1 LVYSHDR
8 AVIGQNAAT
17 FPRHTWLIAADED
30 LALPKKRLRV
40 GVLFGGRSAEHEVS
54 LRSALSIMDA
64 MDRDKYELVPI
75 AVSKPGEWR
84 RLDAGALE
92 GPAKT
97 LALQGDRVA
106 LLPHPQDQS
115 LVPLDTGAASAG
127 DPQKPLDVVFP
138 VLHGPLGEDGTVQGL
153 FELADI
159 AYVGSGVLGSAVGMD
174 KAAMKA
180 LFLQRQLNIP
190 SHRVFLRKRWR
201 DDRQAVLGECEAAFD
216 YPWFVKPANLGS
228 SVGISKV
235 HNEDEF
241 APAME
246 EAAQYDRKLVVEA
259 AVEYAREVEVAVL
272 GNDEP
277 LASVVGEILPSHEFY
292 DYESKYLDDAT
303 RLIIPAELP
312 ETVTNQI
319 REMAVE
325 AFLAL
330 DCAGLARV
338 DFLVAAK
345 TLEVYLS
352 EVNTMPGFTS
362 VSMYPK
368 LWEASG
374 IPYAELIDK
383 LIELALER
391 HGEIHGNRRSL
402 TE

>member
-1 LVYSHDR
+1 M
-8 AVIGQNAAT
+8 
-17 FPRHTWLIAADED
+17 
-30 LALPKKRLRV
+30 LPEKRLRV

-54 LRSALSIMDA
+54 LRSALSIMEA
-64 MDRDKYELVPI
+64 MNRDKYELVPI
-75 AVSKPGEWR
+75 GVSKAGEWR
-84 RLDAGALE
+84 RLDSRALE
-92 GPAKT
+92 GAAST
-97 LALQGDRVA
+97 LTLQGDRVA
-106 LLPHPQDQS
+106 LLPHPEDQS
-115 LVPLDTGAASAG
+115 LVPLDNGAGGAQDA
-127 DPQKPLDVVFP
+127 QKPLDVVFP

-159 AYVGSGVLGSAVGMD
+159 PYVGSGVLGSAVGMD

-190 SHRVFLRKRWR
+190 AHRVFLRKRWR
-201 DDRQAVLGECEAAFD
+201 DDPHGVRSECEAAFA

-235 HNEDEF
+235 HDQTEF
-241 APAME
+241 GPAMD

-259 AVEYAREVEVAVL
+259 AVEHAREVEVSVM

-277 LASVVGEILPSHEFY
+277 VASVVGEILPSHEFY
-292 DYESKYLDDAT
+292 DYESKYLDEAT
-303 RLIIPAELP
+303 RLIIPADLP
-312 ETVTNQI
+312 ETVASRIQ
-319 REMAVE
+319 EMAVE

-383 LIELALER
+383 LIQLALER
-391 HGEIHGNRRSL
+391 HAEIHSNRRSFG
-402 TE
+402 E

>member
-1 LVYSHDR
+1 LT
-8 AVIGQNAAT
+8 AT
-17 FPRHTWLIAADED
+17 DEGY
-30 LALPKKRLRV
+30 ALPEKRLRV

-54 LRSALSIMDA
+54 LRSALSIIEA
-64 MDRDKYELVPI
+64 MDRDKYELIPI
-75 AVSKPGEWR
+75 GVSKAGEWR

-92 GPAKT
+92 EPGKN
-97 LALQGDRVA
+97 LALQGSRVA
-106 LLPHPQDQS
+106 LLPHPENQS
-115 LVPLDTGAASAG
+115 LVPLDDGADGAG
-127 DPQKPLDVVFP
+127 HGQKPLDVVFP
-138 VLHGPLGEDGTVQGL
+138 VMHGPLGEDGTVQGL

-159 AYVGSGVLGSAVGMD
+159 PYVGSGVLGSAVGMD
-174 KAAMKA
+174 KAVMKA
-180 LFLQRQLNIP
+180 LFLQRQLTIP
-190 SHRVFLRKRWR
+190 RHRVFLRKRWR
-201 DDRQAVLGECEAAFD
+201 DDRQAVRNECEAAFA

-235 HNEDEF
+235 HDADEF
-241 APAME
+241 GPAMDD
-246 EAAQYDRKLVVEA
+246 AAQYDRKLVVEA
-259 AVEYAREVEVAVL
+259 AVEHAREVEVAVM

-292 DYESKYLDDAT
+292 DYESKYLDEAT

-312 ETVTNQI
+312 ETVAKRI

-338 DFLVAAK
+338 DFLIDGK

-391 HGEIHGNRRSL
+391 HGETHGNRRSL
-402 TE
+402 TD

>member
-1 LVYSHDR
+1 MP
-8 AVIGQNAAT
+8 N
-17 FPRHTWLIAADED
+17 
-30 LALPKKRLRV
+30 KRLRV

-54 LRSALSIMDA
+54 LRSARSIMEA
-64 MDRDKYELVPI
+64 MDRDKYELIPI
-75 AVSKPGEWR
+75 AVSKAGEWR
-84 RLDAGALE
+84 RLDSGALE
-92 GPAKT
+92 EPAQA
-97 LALQGDRVA
+97 LALQGHRVA
-106 LLPHPQDQS
+106 LLPHPEDQA
-115 LVPLDTGAASAG
+115 LVPLDSGSDDAG
-127 DPQKPLDVVFP
+127 DGRKPLDVVFP

-159 AYVGSGVLGSAVGMD
+159 PYVGSGVLGSAVGMD

-180 LFLQRQLNIP
+180 LFLQRRLNIP
-190 SHRVFLRKRWR
+190 AHRVFLRKRWR
-201 DDRQAVLGECEAAFD
+201 NDAEAVRAECESAFA

-235 HNEDEF
+235 HDAGEF
-241 APAME
+241 GPAMD

-259 AVEYAREVEVAVL
+259 AVGHAREVEVAVM

-277 LASVVGEILPSHEFY
+277 AASVVGEILPSHEFY
-292 DYESKYLDDAT
+292 DYESKYLDEAT

-312 ETVTNQI
+312 ESVAQQV
-319 REMAVE
+319 RDMAVE

-338 DFLVAAK
+338 DFLIDGK
-345 TLEVYLS
+345 TLDVYLS

-374 IPYAELIDK
+374 VPYAVLIDK

-391 HGEIHGNRRSL
+391 HGEIHANRRSL
-402 TE
+402 GD

>member
-1 LVYSHDR
+1 
-8 AVIGQNAAT
+8 
-17 FPRHTWLIAADED
+17 
-30 LALPKKRLRV
+30 LPNQRLRV

-54 LRSALSIMDA
+54 LRSALSIMEA

-75 AVSKPGEWR
+75 AVSKAGEWR
-84 RLDAGALE
+84 RLDSGALE
-92 GPAKT
+92 GPAQS

-106 LLPHPQDQS
+106 LLPHPEDQS
-115 LVPLDTGAASAG
+115 LVPLDSGAGGA
-127 DPQKPLDVVFP
+127 QKPLDVVFP

-159 AYVGSGVLGSAVGMD
+159 PYVGSGVLGSAVGMD
-174 KAAMKA
+174 KATMKS

-190 SHRVFLRKRWR
+190 AHRVFLRKRWR
-201 DDRQAVLGECEAAFD
+201 DDAEAVRGECESAFA

-235 HNEDEF
+235 HDAGEF
-241 APAME
+241 GPAMD

-259 AVEYAREVEVAVL
+259 AVEHAREVEVAVM

-277 LASVVGEILPSHEFY
+277 AASVVGEILPSHEFY
-292 DYESKYLDDAT
+292 DYESKYLDEAT

-312 ETVTNQI
+312 DSVAKQI
-319 REMAVE
+319 RDMAVE

-338 DFLVAAK
+338 DFLIDGK

-374 IPYAELIDK
+374 VPYADLIDK
-383 LIELALER
+383 LIELARER
-391 HGEIHGNRRSL
+391 HGEIHANRRSL
-402 TE
+402 GD

>member
-1 LVYSHDR
+1 M
-8 AVIGQNAAT
+8 
-17 FPRHTWLIAADED
+17 
-30 LALPKKRLRV
+30 PKKRLRV

-54 LRSALSIMDA
+54 LRSALSIMEA
-64 MDRDKYELVPI
+64 MDRDKYELIPI
-75 AVSKPGEWR
+75 GVSKAGEWLR
-84 RLDAGALE
+84 MDTHFLE
-92 GPAKT
+92 RPAEP
-97 LALQGDRVA
+97 LALAGDRVA
-106 LLPHPQDQS
+106 LLPHPENQS
-115 LVPLDTGAASAG
+115 LLPLDNGSAARTPGKA
-127 DPQKPLDVVFP
+127 LDVVFP

-153 FELADI
+153 LELADI
-159 AYVGSGVLGSAVGMD
+159 PYVGSGVLGSAIGMD

-180 LFLQRQLNIP
+180 MFLQRGLKIAP
-190 SHRVFLRKRWR
+190 YRVFLRKAWQ
-201 DDRQAVLGECEAAFD
+201 DDPRAVQRACEAAFA

-235 HNEDEF
+235 HGPEAF
-241 APAME
+241 APAMD

-259 AVEYAREVEVAVL
+259 AIAHAREVEISVM

-277 LASVVGEILPSHEFY
+277 VASVAGEIQPSHEFY
-292 DYESKYLDDAT
+292 DYESKYLDEAT

-312 ETVTNQI
+312 RAVATRARQ
-319 REMAVE
+319 MAVE

-338 DFLVAAK
+338 DFLVDGES
-345 TLEVYLS
+345 LEIYLS

-383 LIELALER
+383 LIELALQR
-391 HGEIHGNRRSL
+391 HAEMRGNRRSL
-402 TE
+402 SG

>member
-1 LVYSHDR
+1 M
-8 AVIGQNAAT
+8 
-17 FPRHTWLIAADED
+17 PE
-30 LALPKKRLRV
+30 KRLRV

-75 AVSKPGEWR
+75 GVSKAGEWR
-84 RLDAGALE
+84 RLDTRALQ
-92 GPAKT
+92 GPARS

-115 LVPLDTGAASAG
+115 LVPLDNGAG
-127 DPQKPLDVVFP
+127 GRQKPLDVVFP

-159 AYVGSGVLGSAVGMD
+159 PYVGSGVLGSAVGMD

-180 LFLQRQLNIP
+180 LFLQRRLNITP
-190 SHRVFLRKRWR
+190 YRVFLRRQWQN
-201 DDRQAVLGECEAAFD
+201 DRHAVQAECQAAFA

-228 SVGISKV
+228 SIGISKV
-235 HNEDEF
+235 HDDAEF
-241 APAME
+241 GPAMD

-259 AVEYAREVEVAVL
+259 AVEDAREIEVSVM
-272 GNDEP
+272 GNDQP

-292 DYESKYLDDAT
+292 DYDSKYLDEAT
-303 RLIIPAELP
+303 RLVIPADLP
-312 ETVTNQI
+312 ESVANRVRKT
-319 REMAVE
+319 AVE

-338 DFLVAAK
+338 DFLIAAK
-345 TLEVYLS
+345 TLEIVLS
-352 EVNTMPGFTS
+352 EVNTMPGFTT

-374 IPYAELIDK
+374 IPYPELIDR
-383 LIELALER
+383 LIELAMER
-391 HGEIHGNRRSL
+391 HAEIRSNRRSL

>member
-1 LVYSHDR
+1 
-8 AVIGQNAAT
+8 
-17 FPRHTWLIAADED
+17 
-30 LALPKKRLRV
+30 LAKKRLRV

-54 LRSALSIMDA
+54 LRSGLSVMAA

-75 AVSKPGEWR
+75 GVGKGGEWLR
-84 RLDAGALE
+84 MDPRVLE
-92 GPAKT
+92 EPAQT
-97 LALQGDRVA
+97 LALQGDPVA
-106 LLPHPQDQS
+106 LLPHPEDRS
-115 LVPLDTGAASAG
+115 LVPLDNGGDTASLHKA
-127 DPQKPLDVVFP
+127 LDVVFP

-174 KAAMKA
+174 KVAMKA
-180 LFLQRQLNIP
+180 MFLQRGLNIP

-201 DDRQAVLGECEAAFD
+201 DQPRAVLAECETAFP

-235 HNEDEF
+235 QNAAEF
-241 APAME
+241 GPAMDD
-246 EAAQYDRKLVVEA
+246 AAQYDRKLVVEA
-259 AVEYAREVEVAVL
+259 AVAHAREVEISVM

-277 LASVVGEILPSHEFY
+277 VASVVGEIVPSHEFY
-292 DYESKYLDDAT
+292 DYESKYLDQAT
-303 RLIIPAELP
+303 RLIIPADLP
-312 ETVTNQI
+312 QSVADRA
-319 REMAVE
+319 REMAVA

-338 DFLVAAK
+338 DFLIDGE
-345 TLEVYLS
+345 TLEIYLS

-374 IPYAELIDK
+374 VPYPELIDK
-383 LIELALER
+383 LIELAMER
-391 HGEIHGNRRSL
+391 HAETRANRRSL

>member
-1 LVYSHDR
+1 MP
-8 AVIGQNAAT
+8 T
-17 FPRHTWLIAADED
+17 
-30 LALPKKRLRV
+30 KRLRV

-54 LRSALSIMDA
+54 LRSAQSIMQA
-64 MDRDKYELVPI
+64 MDKDKYELVPI
-75 AVSKPGEWR
+75 GVSKAGEWL

-92 GPAKT
+92 GPAQI
-97 LALQGDRVA
+97 LALQGERVA
-106 LLPHPQDQS
+106 LLPHPEDQS
-115 LVPLDTGAASAG
+115 LVPLDNGAG
-127 DPQKPLDVVFP
+127 GPHKPLDVVFP

-153 FELADI
+153 LELADI

-180 LFLQRQLNIP
+180 LFLQRRLNITP
-190 SHRVFLRKRWR
+190 YRVFLRKHWQK
-201 DDRQAVLGECEAAFD
+201 DAQAVQAECESAFA

-235 HNEDEF
+235 HDASELG
-241 APAME
+241 PAMD
-246 EAAQYDRKLVVEA
+246 EAARYDRKLVVEA
-259 AVEYAREVEVAVL
+259 AVAHVREIEVSVM

-303 RLIIPAELP
+303 RLILPADLP
-312 ETVTNQI
+312 ESVANRI
-319 REMAVE
+319 REIAVE

-338 DFLVAAK
+338 DFLIDGE
-345 TLEVYLS
+345 TLEIFLS
-352 EVNTMPGFTS
+352 EVNTMPGFTT

-374 IPYAELIDK
+374 IPYPELIDK
-383 LIELALER
+383 LIELAMER
-391 HGEIHGNRRSL
+391 HAENRSNRRSL

>member
-1 LVYSHDR
+1 MP
-8 AVIGQNAAT
+8 T
-17 FPRHTWLIAADED
+17 
-30 LALPKKRLRV
+30 KRLRV

-54 LRSALSIMDA
+54 LRSAQSIMQA
-64 MDRDKYELVPI
+64 MDKDKYELVPI
-75 AVSKPGEWR
+75 GVSKAGEWF

-92 GPAKT
+92 GPAQI
-97 LALQGDRVA
+97 LALQGERVA
-106 LLPHPQDQS
+106 LLPHPEDQS
-115 LVPLDTGAASAG
+115 LVPLDNGAG
-127 DPQKPLDVVFP
+127 GPHKPLDVVFP

-153 FELADI
+153 LELADI

-180 LFLQRQLNIP
+180 LFLQRRLNITP
-190 SHRVFLRKRWR
+190 YRVFLRKHWQK
-201 DDRQAVLGECEAAFD
+201 DAQAVQAECESAFA

-235 HNEDEF
+235 HDENELG
-241 APAME
+241 PAMD
-246 EAAQYDRKLVVEA
+246 EAARYDRKLVVEA
-259 AVEYAREVEVAVL
+259 AVAHVREIEVSVM

-303 RLIIPAELP
+303 RLILPADLP
-312 ETVTNQI
+312 ESVANRI
-319 REMAVE
+319 REIAVE

-338 DFLVAAK
+338 DFLIDGE
-345 TLEVYLS
+345 TLEIFLS
-352 EVNTMPGFTS
+352 EVNTMPGFTT

-374 IPYAELIDK
+374 IPYPELIDK
-383 LIELALER
+383 LIELAMER
-391 HGEIHGNRRSL
+391 HAENRSNRRSL